1 MKTALLAGVLAGAMA
16 FASLG
21 SSVLAAQ
28 IAPHEDKTVT
38 TRHKMTAGGRALT
51 YTARAGL
58 LPIYVN
64 DTGELMASV
73 FFIAYSVPTPAGA
86 PPRPVTFLWNGGPGS
101 NSAQLQFMGVGPK
114 RPTTAAT
121 YPDYGPNTETPLIDN
136 PDSWLATSDL
146 VFIDP
151 VGTGFSRATSKE
163 FRDVLYSSR
172 GNSEAVAEAIRVYL
186 TRYDGWQQPLF
197 IGGESYGTTRAML
210 VAEALEK
217 RRTRLSGVIL
227 MSGDYAV
234 GQKVSPALAQALQIT
249 EFTAI
254 AHYHRRLPADLQALS
269 SAEAEKQAE
278 AWVRAVY
285 APALEKRDALSAD
298 ERAAVLA
305 GIQRFTGVD
314 SQFVDAKTLRLESG
328 VFFDRLLSDK
338 GFELGRYDGRV
349 TLKSRPEGTPWLPTG
364 DPSLQRMADLMNG
377 TSRVYNG
384 YIRHDLG
391 FESDLA
397 YRGPFGGAFHPEPLD
412 VDARSGVAADW
423 MTRMFKMDRSEQSE
437 PPLARAMR
445 INPKLK
451 VWNVR
456 GMYDAS
462 CAAMNEAV
470 AQSPADL
477 SPRVSATC
485 LVGGHMFYSD
495 RDTRQLFKHQF
506 DAFVAASK

>member
-1 MKTALLAGVLAGAMA
+1 MKSALLAGVLAGAMA

-21 SSVLAAQ
+21 SAAP

-38 TRHKMTAGGRALT
+38 TRHQMTLTGGKALT

-58 LPIYVN
+58 LPLYVD
-64 DTGELMASV
+64 DTGELMGSV
-73 FFIAYSVPTPAGA
+73 FFIAYSLPIPAGA

-101 NSAQLQFMGVGPK
+101 NAAQLQFMGIGPK

-121 YPDYGPNTETPLIDN
+121 YPEYGANTETALIDN
-136 PDSWLATSDL
+136 PDTWLATSDL

-151 VGTGFSRATSKE
+151 PGTGFSRATSQA

-172 GNSEAVAEAIRVYL
+172 GDSEAVAEAIRVYL
-186 TRYDGWQQPLF
+186 TRYDGWSQPLY

-227 MSGDYAV
+227 MSGEYAV
-234 GQKVSPALAQALQIT
+234 GQAVSPSLAQALAIT

-254 AHYHRRLPADLQALS
+254 AHYHKRLPADLQALPG
-269 SAEAEKQAE
+269 AEAEKQAE
-278 AWVRAVY
+278 GWARSVY
-285 APALEKRDALSAD
+285 APALDRRDALSAD
-298 ERAAVLA
+298 ERAAALA
-305 GIQRFTGVD
+305 GLQRYTGVD
-314 SQFVDAKTLRLESG
+314 RQYVDAKSLRLDSG
-328 VFFDRLLSDK
+328 VFHDRLLADR
-338 GFELGRYDGRV
+338 GFELGRYDGRIIV
-349 TLKSRPEGTPWLPTG
+349 KSRPEGAPWLPTG
-364 DPSLQRMADLMNG
+364 DPSLARMADLMNG

-397 YRGPFGGAFHPEPLD
+397 YRGPFGGVFHPEPLE
-412 VDARSGVAADW
+412 VDPRSGVAADW
-423 MTRMFKMDRSEQSE
+423 MTWMFKMDRSEQPE

-445 INPKLK
+445 INPKLR

-470 AQSPADL
+470 KQSPPDIR
-477 SPRVSATC
+477 PRVTATC
-485 LVGGHMFYSD
+485 AVGGHMFYSD
-495 RDTRQLFKHQF
+495 RDTRRSIRREF
-506 DAFVAASK
+506 DAFLSAGK